1 MCGLA
6 AIVAQRVVTRTL
18 HAKVLW
24 TMCEFCCRLVIL
36 SLVSLLWWPAH
47 NLRVALLNCC
57 VAPSQGEAM
66 GRCFGCVVDLVWR
79 ADGFVVLRA
88 SVRVVLRA

>member
-24 TMCEFCCRLVIL
+24 TMCEFVGG
-36 SLVSLLWWPAH
+36 
-47 NLRVALLNCC
+47 VAACSIVVGIVVV
-57 VAPSQGEAM
+57 VACA
-66 GRCFGCVVDLVWR
+66 RCYAGAARQSVVDNV
-79 ADGFVVLRA
+79 
-88 SVRVVLRA
+88 